1 MTEEERIASLH
12 RKMAARRR
20 MKERRKTAL
29 YGTASCLLLT
39 CMVLMIGIFGG
50 THQASTASLYS
61 GATLLFE
68 DVGGYVLMAVVAFM
82 AGVCVTVVCMRN
94 RHHEDD
100 GEETRTAEK
109 PTGDAPKGV

>member
-1 MTEEERIASLH
+1 
-12 RKMAARRR
+12 

-50 THQASTASLYS
+50 THQGATASLYS

-82 AGVCVTVVCMRN
+82 AGVCVTVVCMRIN
-94 RHHEDD
+94 HRHGDD
-100 GEETRTAEK
+100 GEDSK
-109 PTGDAPKGV
+109 PEERASGEVPKNTV